1 MATKLP
7 RVSKKGYVLEGA
19 GAQVLLF
26 HGYTGS
32 PYDLKPVALFLNQHD
47 LAVSVPLLGGHGTNM
62 RDLAQVKS
70 ARWIQQADEALAKL
84 DARRPIFLGGL
95 SMGACL
101 AIITAHN
108 SNLCQAL
115 LLFAP
120 ALSLKL
126 SAELLISSTRLGIIS
141 SQLAIPKL
149 SGSSDIADPQARQK
163 CPSYP
168 EMPLSGLLEFDNIRM
183 LAREQIP
190 AIRIPIFMA
199 FGSHDNVIN
208 LSESSNYIKHMAL
221 GPVVAKFYARS
232 QHVLTLD
239 YDRDK
244 LSADLLNFINTYDE
258 QKL

>member
-7 RVSKKGYVLEGA
+7 RVSKKGYFLEGA

-32 PYDLKPVALFLNQHD
+32 PYDLKPVALYLNQHNF
-47 LAVSVPLLGGHGTNM
+47 AVGVPLLGGHGTNM

-70 ARWIQQADEALAKL
+70 AYWLQQAQEALNKL
-84 DARRPIFLGGL
+84 DTRRPIFLGGL

-101 AIITAHN
+101 AIITAH
-108 SNLCQAL
+108 STSLCKAL

-126 SAELLISSTRLGIIS
+126 SAELLISSARIGVIS
-141 SQLAIPKL
+141 SQLSIPKL
-149 SGSSDIADPQARQK
+149 SGGSDIADPLARQK

-168 EMPLSGLLEFDNIRM
+168 EMPLSGLLEFDTIRM
-183 LAREQIP
+183 LAREKIP
-190 AIRIPIFMA
+190 EIGIPIFMA
-199 FGSHDNVIN
+199 FGSHDNVVN
-208 LSESSNYIKHMAL
+208 LRESSNYIKYSAL
-221 GPVVAKFYARS
+221 GPVVSKFYARS

-239 YDRDK
+239 YDRDI
-244 LSADLLNFINTYDE
+244 LCHDLLNFVNSPNI
-258 QKL
+258 LR